1 MDQEVFFRELPKV
14 ELHRHLEGS
23 IRPQTYWEEACRLQ
37 LELPVKS
44 CPEILPYLCVMPE
57 EERSLKQFLT
67 KFTWLRRILNNSET
81 LARITYESLEDA
93 WKSGTVYA
101 ELRFNPTG
109 MFQMGM
115 NEEEI
120 ASGIS
125 EGMRKAKCDFG
136 ILSTTICGIMRD
148 RDLDCAKRTVD
159 FAKKYAGHIVSGI
172 DLFSDESYSAV
183 PFQPLLK
190 DAHEAGLHLTIHAG
204 EAKGAENVKQAIEMG
219 AERIGHGVRIVE
231 DPTVVAMAKERQ
243 ILLEMCP
250 TSNYQTGAVQ
260 SLHQHPFA
268 DVLEIGIP
276 ACINTDDPGVSNTDL
291 IREYQIAQQTFA
303 LSEQTLFESNLRAL
317 DYLFDE
323 TAVQIVKEQ
332 INQFSRKQ
340 NYEKESKNEIP

>member
-148 RDLDCAKRTVD
+148 RDLDCAKRT
-159 FAKKYAGHIVSGI
+159 
-172 DLFSDESYSAV
+172 
-183 PFQPLLK
+183 
-190 DAHEAGLHLTIHAG
+190 
-204 EAKGAENVKQAIEMG
+204 KGAENVKQAIEIG